1 MSEKQKTM
9 QEKRR
14 GAFYRNRG
22 RRNTKEIQAEKPTD
36 MHSGL

>member
-22 RRNTKEIQAEKPTD
+22 RRNTKEIQTEKPTD